1 MSQHPFLL
9 SIKLSKFF
17 RVANLVLT
25 RYQTNV
31 ILPPLTA
38 CLQSLPNLHTIHV
51 LHAHTQMTTA
61 IKDGFQNIVLPH
73 VRTVIVPGYGHEL
86 LKCCPGVRSVYCIRE
101 DGSKLVSV
109 IAKNCK
115 HVEEMRG
122 FFIDEKMMKRM
133 SYC

>member
-1 MSQHPFLL
+1 
-9 SIKLSKFF
+9 
-17 RVANLVLT
+17 
-25 RYQTNV
+25 
-31 ILPPLTA
+31 
-38 CLQSLPNLHTIHV
+38 
-51 LHAHTQMTTA
+51 MTTA

-86 LKCCPGVRSVYCIRE
+86 LKCCPGVRSVYCIRD

-133 SYC
+133 SYR